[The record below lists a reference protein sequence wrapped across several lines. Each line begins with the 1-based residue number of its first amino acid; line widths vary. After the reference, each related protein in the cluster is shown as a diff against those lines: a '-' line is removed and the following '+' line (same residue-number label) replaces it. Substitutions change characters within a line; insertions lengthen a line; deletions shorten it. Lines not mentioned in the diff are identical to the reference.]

1 MSKHVK
7 GQPYFYDYEKHI
19 HYTFN
24 NFFICV
30 DIVVET
36 FFTVLYLKIKH
47 DILLYIKNK
56 NVKLHIYKNEKPLTG
71 DLLVIMHT

>member
-30 DIVVET
+30 DIV
-36 FFTVLYLKIKH
+36 LYFVGFHWL
-47 DILLYIKNK
+47 
-56 NVKLHIYKNEKPLTG
+56 
-71 DLLVIMHT
+71 